1 LVRWLSEAPAS
12 LAGLSDRKGG
22 LTPGR
27 DADLAI
33 LDPETEWMIDGPSL
47 HHRHKVTPYHG
58 RLVRGRVLATILRG
72 RVIFARPEAPASLT
86 RLFPLDSDGF
96 APEITGQWLTPTNRN
111 RS

>member
-1 LVRWLSEAPAS
+1 
-12 LAGLSDRKGG
+12 
-22 LTPGR
+22 
-27 DADLAI
+27 
-33 LDPETEWMIDGPSL
+33 MIDGPSL
-47 HHRHKVTPYHG
+47 HHRHKQTPYHG

-86 RLFPLDSDGF
+86 RLFPLGSDGF